1 MTELDQAMEWAA
13 SQSGEPK
20 AHGIILAAEVKRL
33 RAELERSDR
42 RGNLLS
48 EIVSNHCIAMQSAWI
63 DSKLVSP
70 EQGMRWIFNTLF
82 GPGLLPNL
90 DEAREVGGAQAWF
103 DRESAEDEARR
114 AKAKEAEK

>member
-1 MTELDQAMEWAA
+1 MSNELKVTELDQAM
-13 SQSGEPK
+13 
-20 AHGIILAAEVKRL
+20 AEVKRL

-90 DEAREVGGAQAWF
+90 EAAREGGGAQAWF

-114 AKAKEAEK
+114 AKAKEAAK